1 MKLEL
6 TTKQFRRL
14 LDMAYIGNWIL
25 NSTRGDDRFK
35 DYDDVESLLFA
46 KAREEGMGVLAEDWQ
61 GEVVPSRA
69 FAEGG
74 IHEAI
79 MEYENNVFFDILAED
94 LARRDM
100 EDASID
106 QNNYEELSSRIDAY
120 IAEFEQHGT
129 DNILCLLYTSD
140 AADE

>member
-46 KAREEGMGVLAEDWQ
+46 KAREG
-61 GEVVPSRA
+61 
-69 FAEGG
+69 
-74 IHEAI
+74 
-79 MEYENNVFFDILAED
+79 
-94 LARRDM
+94 
-100 EDASID
+100 
-106 QNNYEELSSRIDAY
+106 
-120 IAEFEQHGT
+120 
-129 DNILCLLYTSD
+129 
-140 AADE
+140 AADGAVSGAADPLTGLCRGRHPRGDHGI

>member
-106 QNNYEELSSRIDAY
+106 QNMSIPQSHA
-120 IAEFEQHGT
+120 
-129 DNILCLLYTSD
+129 
-140 AADE
+140 

>member
-61 GEVVPSRA
+61 ALPRLCRGRHPR
-69 FAEGG
+69 GDHG
-74 IHEAI
+74 I
-79 MEYENNVFFDILAED
+79 
-94 LARRDM
+94 
-100 EDASID
+100 
-106 QNNYEELSSRIDAY
+106 
-120 IAEFEQHGT
+120 
-129 DNILCLLYTSD
+129 
-140 AADE
+140 

>member
-106 QNNYEELSSRIDAY
+106 QNNYEELSKPYRM
-120 IAEFEQHGT
+120 Q
-129 DNILCLLYTSD
+129 CC
-140 AADE
+140 